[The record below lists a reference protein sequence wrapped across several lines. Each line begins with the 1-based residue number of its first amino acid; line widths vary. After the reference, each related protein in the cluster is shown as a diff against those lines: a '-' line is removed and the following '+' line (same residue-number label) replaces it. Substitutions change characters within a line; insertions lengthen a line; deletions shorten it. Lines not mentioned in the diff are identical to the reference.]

1 MNEQEFQSKLG
12 QMLDQINDLPTDQKE
27 RLTGLADEAR
37 QRHARMKKTVSDL
50 QDSLDYLRLSIK
62 YIMFDLEAT
71 RRENNSLRKLLNNQA
86 SPETNNDND
95 NNNSDNDSREDWK
108 DGQ

>member
-1 MNEQEFQSKLG
+1 MQMNEQEFQSKLG
-12 QMLDQINDLPTDQKE
+12 QMLDQISDLPADQKE

-37 QRHARMKKTVSDL
+37 ERHARMKKTVSDL

-71 RRENNSLRKLLNNQA
+71 RRENSYLRKLLEKQA
-86 SPETNNDND
+86 NPETKDGD
-95 NNNSDNDSREDWK
+95 NNTDNEGWK
-108 DGQ
+108 EGQ

>member
-12 QMLDQINDLPTDQKE
+12 QMLDQINHLPADQKD
-27 RLTGLADEAR
+27 RLTNLADEAR
-37 QRHARMKKTVSDL
+37 QRHGRMQKTVADL

-71 RRENNSLRKLLNNQA
+71 RRENSYLRKLLEKQSN
-86 SPETNNDND
+86 PEANDSNNDTN
-95 NNNSDNDSREDWK
+95 EGWK

>member
-1 MNEQEFQSKLG
+1 MNDQEFQSKLG
-12 QMLDQINDLPTDQKE
+12 QMLEQINHLPADQKE
-27 RLTGLADEAR
+27 RLTGMAEEAR
-37 QRHARMKKTVSDL
+37 ERHTRMKKTVADL

-71 RRENNSLRKLLNNQA
+71 RRENAYLRKLLEKQA
-86 SPETNNDND
+86 NPGSGENTDGN
-95 NNNSDNDSREDWK
+95 EWT